1 MAAIG
6 VQVKAVVMPPPHRAD
21 RIRLLQDRDSHV
33 RLFQARRARQPGR
46 PGTDDDRLLVA
57 FTVLSNRAHAPA
69 PSVGGQ
75 GYVKSAPMGSVF
87 GKRERFGMCHRQGR
101 YPDNLVGAP
110 LMRAAFHADSGSL
123 TDTTL
128 KPRSMPTGA
137 SRSEEHT
144 SELQSRENLVCRLLL
159 AKKKKSRNLTAPSET
174 RCTIPG
180 RRKTSCLC

>member
-57 FTVLSNRAHAPA
+57 FTVSSNRAHAPA

-87 GKRERFGMCHRQGR
+87 GKRERFGMCHCQGR

-128 KPRSMPTGA
+128 KRRSNMGLTL
-137 SRSEEHT
+137 
-144 SELQSRENLVCRLLL
+144 ELRPWLWSGCGPVCPCFG
-159 AKKKKSRNLTAPSET
+159 SPT
-174 RCTIPG
+174 RCG
-180 RRKTSCLC
+180 M